1 MFKNDAAAKRALSL
15 NTVIMSFEE
24 QDLHVNMSLC
34 FDEFLKL
41 VISKIF
47 LHLFAYSVQPIL
59 QAQPVSFDC
68 IVVSDWHGAKL
79 RPN

>member
-41 VISKIF
+41 VSSKIF
-47 LHLFAYSVQPIL
+47 
-59 QAQPVSFDC
+59 
-68 IVVSDWHGAKL
+68 
-79 RPN
+79 